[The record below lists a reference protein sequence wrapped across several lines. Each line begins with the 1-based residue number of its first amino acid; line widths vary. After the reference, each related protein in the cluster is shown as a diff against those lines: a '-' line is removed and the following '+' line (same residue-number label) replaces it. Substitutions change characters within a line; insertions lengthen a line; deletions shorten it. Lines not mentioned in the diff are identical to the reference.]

1 MKELSVKKIN
11 TIGKAG
17 NIIALICRI
26 ILIIALIGLIAATI
40 VMNVLPE
47 KLVKVDIGSNVGV
60 TVDISEFDKF
70 PEEAQEEIR
79 KGLDEAA
86 KDMGEDGSITEYEVT
101 DSTIFIRFNH
111 NSKTFTLRDVNAPL
125 IVGMF
130 YVIGSYVILW
140 FVAMLCRALRDCD
153 SPFDDKVIRRMR
165 NFAFSIIGWCVLA
178 VVCNIVISSIFTSA
192 LHVTVGFSAG
202 TILLVL
208 VILGLCG
215 IFRYG
220 AKLQQEHDETL

>member
-1 MKELSVKKIN
+1 MKELSIKRIN

-26 ILIIALIGLIAATI
+26 ILIIAMIGLIAAI
-40 VMNVLPE
+40 VVINVIPE
-47 KLVKVDIGSNVGV
+47 KLVNVDLGTNVGV

-70 PEEAQEEIR
+70 PEEAQAEIR

-86 KDMGEDGSITEYEVT
+86 NDWEEDGAITYYEVT
-101 DSTIFIRFNH
+101 DSTITIRFTH
-111 NSKTFTLRDVNAPL
+111 NSKTFSLKDVNAPL

-140 FVAMLCRALRDCD
+140 FVAMLCRALRDCN
-153 SPFDDKVIRRMR
+153 SPFDDTVIRRMR

-178 VVCNIVISSIFTSA
+178 IVCNIVISSIFASA
-192 LHVTVGFSAG
+192 IQIGVGISAG